1 MAKSK
6 GIRSPNLLQ
15 PFRAATLA
23 GTKISGGVFP
33 CFPCSYQNLQA
44 YLTDWM
50 REGNPSKVRAQRST
64 AVPQLLRSAHKMF
77 CSPEHKI
84 RVGLDKVHFT
94 SVMSARL
101 VSDLSH

>member
-1 MAKSK
+1 M
-6 GIRSPNLLQ
+6 LQ
-15 PFRAATLA
+15 PFRAATFA

-33 CFPCSYQNLQA
+33 CFSHSYQNQQA
-44 YLTDWM
+44 YLTDWV
-50 REGNPSKVRAQRST
+50 REGNPRKVRAQRST
-64 AVPQLLRSAHKMF
+64 AVPQLFRSAHKMF

-84 RVGLDKVHFT
+84 RVGLDKAHFT